1 MSEEAQQATPPLSSS
16 PPNSPAH
23 PPSSRHSITLID
35 ARPYSIYLPAAAR
48 FTTTSEGHL
57 EDTALL
63 PYDPLFSKKNK
74 SDGVDGKVKLGRVVR
89 IEQGDGKGKEGGE
102 VVLESGERVRYDVLV
117 LSPGS
122 SWAGPLDFP
131 DSEQGV
137 KEHIEAW
144 RKKFESSKGV
154 ILVGGG
160 SVGIGTHKIIPLLL
174 WISADISFHR
184 VRW

>member
-1 MSEEAQQATPPLSSS
+1 MSGKSIVIVGGGPAGYTTALQLATKLSL
-16 PPNSPAH
+16 A
-23 PPSSRHSITLID
+23 PPSQRHSITLID

-63 PYDPLFSKKNK
+63 PYDPLFSKATK

-102 VVLESGERVRYDVLV
+102 VVLESGERVKYDVLV
-117 LSPGS
+117 LSPGC

-131 DSEQGV
+131 DSEEGV
-137 KEHIEAW
+137 KAHIEAW
-144 RKKFESSKGV
+144 RKKFEAAKGV

-160 SVGIGTHKIIPLLL
+160 SVGIGTCHTILTACYDL
-174 WISADISFHR
+174 R
-184 VRW
+184 